1 MNTIKNRVQ
10 LIGNLG
16 NDPEI
21 RKFDNGKTLA
31 RLSLATSDTYR
42 DEDGKKVTDTQ
53 WHSLTAWGQTALI
66 AEKYL
71 KKGSE
76 IAIEG
81 KLVHRNYENKE
92 GKKQFITEVVVQ
104 EMLMLGKKEKE

>member
-1 MNTIKNRVQ
+1 MNSLRNRVQ

-31 RLSLATSDTYR
+31 RLSLATSESYR
-42 DEDGKKVTDTQ
+42 DENGKRVTETQ
-53 WHSLTAWGQTALI
+53 WHTLTAWGQSALI

-71 KKGSE
+71 KKGNE
-76 IAIEG
+76 IAVEG

-92 GKKQFITEVVVQ
+92 GKKQYITEVVIQ
-104 EMLMLGKKEKE
+104 EMVMLGGKKE

>member
-1 MNTIKNRVQ
+1 MNSLRNRVT
-10 LIGNLG
+10 LIGHLG
-16 NDPEI
+16 NEPEI

-31 RLSLATSDTYR
+31 RLSLATSETYR
-42 DEDGKKVTDTQ
+42 DDDGKKVTDTQ
-53 WHSLTAWGQTALI
+53 WHNLSAWGQTALI

-81 KLVHRNYENKE
+81 KLVHRNYENKD
-92 GKKQFITEVVVQ
+92 GKKQYITEVLIN
-104 EMLMLGKKEKE
+104 ELLMLGSKKE

>member
-1 MNTIKNRVQ
+1 MNSLRNRVQ

-31 RLSLATSDTYR
+31 RLSLATSESYR
-42 DEDGKKVTDTQ
+42 DENGKRVTETQ
-53 WHSLTAWGQTALI
+53 WHTLTAWGQSALI

-71 KKGSE
+71 KKGNE
-76 IAIEG
+76 IAVEG

-92 GKKQFITEVVVQ
+92 GKKQNITEVVIQ
-104 EMLMLGKKEKE
+104 EMVMLGGKKE